1 MKLPDSLKSVMSAKV
16 LGKPKEYSPE
26 TPEALDEKKEKV
38 TPLKQIADNF
48 AALPD
53 IAKSLNITRQNIYK
67 LVKLEG
73 G

>member
-1 MKLPDSLKSVMSAKV
+1 MSAKV

-73 G
+73 GEGTSCGK